1 MKLQDLKSKYDSLS
15 TKKNLTGKEAL
26 AAVEQDGF
34 ALRYVQMQT
43 EEICL
48 AAVKQKGYAL
58 RYVQMQTE
66 EICLAAVKQSGYALA
81 YVQMQT
87 EEICLAAVKQ
97 DGYVL
102 EYVQENMFKQEP
114 IELTLEEIASRFNID
129 VNLLKIIK

>member
-1 MKLQDLKSKYDSLS
+1 MKLQYLKSKYDSLS

-26 AAVEQDGF
+26 SAVKQEGD

-48 AAVKQKGYAL
+48 AAVEQDGYAL
-58 RYVQMQTE
+58 QF
-66 EICLAAVKQSGYALA
+66 
-81 YVQMQT
+81 
-87 EEICLAAVKQ
+87 
-97 DGYVL
+97 
-102 EYVQENMFKQEP
+102 VQENMFKQEP